1 MHGTTRVVPVSRLA
15 EEQAAFLPL
24 ATRPYRSL
32 VLTLP
37 PPRPLPLRTPP
48 VEVERRSLA
57 SYATL
62 LAEAR

>member
-1 MHGTTRVVPVSRLA
+1 VSRLA

-24 ATRPYRSL
+24 AARPYRSL

-37 PPRPLPLRTPP
+37 PPQPKPPRTLP